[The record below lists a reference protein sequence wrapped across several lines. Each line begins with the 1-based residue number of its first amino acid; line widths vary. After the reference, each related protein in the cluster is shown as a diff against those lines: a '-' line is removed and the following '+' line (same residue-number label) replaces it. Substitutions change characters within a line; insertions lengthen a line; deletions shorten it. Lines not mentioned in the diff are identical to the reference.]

1 MKNLR
6 VPLLLLAS
14 TTLVLSACAGFQT
27 SNNSD
32 ESNTNEDGKTVVDF
46 WSFWGSEIRRPVIDK
61 IVADFNASH
70 NQKQPPKNISGAVS
84 LFYETVAV
92 FFSFLICLLRSWPQ
106 AASMS
111 APCSWRTPQLM
122 PFFFNAS
129 KKAEIAS
136 GVLC

>member
-70 NQKQPPKNISGAVS
+70 NQKQPPKNIRGLFRCFMKLLLSFS
-84 LFYETVAV
+84 LF
-92 FFSFLICLLRSWPQ
+92 
-106 AASMS
+106 
-111 APCSWRTPQLM
+111 
-122 PFFFNAS
+122 
-129 KKAEIAS
+129 
-136 GVLC
+136 